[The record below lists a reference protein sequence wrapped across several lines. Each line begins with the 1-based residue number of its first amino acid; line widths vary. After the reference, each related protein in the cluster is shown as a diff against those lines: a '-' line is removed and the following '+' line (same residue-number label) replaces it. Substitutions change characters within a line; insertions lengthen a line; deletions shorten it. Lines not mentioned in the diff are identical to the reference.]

1 MVDLLVIQGR
11 TQKMYKDIFLLRH
24 WHYQDPKTH
33 WVKGLNPIELNR
45 KVREQSKSCIKQ
57 GKNNVQ
63 TYRKNKRSNKR

>member
-33 WVKGLNPIELNR
+33 WVKGLNPIELNKKGQR
-45 KVREQSKSCIKQ
+45 TKQ
-57 GKNNVQ
+57 KLYQ
-63 TYRKNKRSNKR
+63 TG